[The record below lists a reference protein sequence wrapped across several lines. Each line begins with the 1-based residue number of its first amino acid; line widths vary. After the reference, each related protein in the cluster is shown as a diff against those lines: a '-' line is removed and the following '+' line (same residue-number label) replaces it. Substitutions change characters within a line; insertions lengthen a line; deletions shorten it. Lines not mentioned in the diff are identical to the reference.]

1 MPGLVAVFHITRTH
15 THIYIR
21 LSKFMIICY
30 LLSKFVVCFE
40 DGCPGSVRLFK
51 LGPGVN
57 TYVSESKQRIEE
69 VKEGPGNGVL
79 QMKYTVLEGELR
91 KMYDPYTVTFSF
103 RGDEKKKKCIAGW
116 RAEYEP
122 ISPNVAAPEKAK
134 DAALRFMKAIEDF
147 YLSSNFLS
155 ANFN

>member
-1 MPGLVAVFHITRTH
+1 MAGLNA
-15 THIYIR
+15 
-21 LSKFMIICY
+21 
-30 LLSKFVVCFE
+30 
-40 DGCPGSVRLFK
+40 
-51 LGPGVN
+51 
-57 TYVSESKQRIEE
+57 YVSESKQRIEE

-79 QMKYTVLEGELR
+79 QMKYTVLEGDVR

-103 RGDEKKKKCIAGW
+103 RGDEKKKCIAGW

-134 DAALRFMKAIEDF
+134 DVALSFMKSIEDF
-147 YLSSNFLS
+147 YLSANLVS